1 MGVLDRTRNQPEG
14 KLALCLLKQSP
25 AKMSMAGKR
34 KAAALDPEFLAT
46 TLMGVSSCNC
56 GCSFTAG
63 QAGSRGSDL
72 KSPRRRPRCRRHH

>member
-1 MGVLDRTRNQPEG
+1 MGVLDRTHNQPEG
-14 KLALCLLKQSP
+14 KLALCLP

-63 QAGSRGSDL
+63 QAGARSRL
-72 KSPRRRPRCRRHH
+72 